1 MSWLVA
7 VVLAASSVEQSA
19 VAAVHERFETAGR
32 SRPSDDA
39 RLTEAARS
47 LAQLAIDKTA
57 SDAAGLLAV
66 TDAVSIAGGWD
77 ASPTA
82 ILLKASRETVLDE
95 LGKLTSVAAEPAS
108 AMGIGVA
115 EKGDRVALCI
125 LLAQRKI
132 ELAPVTRRYVK
143 APKNVTVCGNLV
155 APLETAELFVT
166 APAGAVSRF
175 PMSGTSFGHC
185 GAFKPANGRSVVEV
199 LARGPKGPEVA
210 ALFFVDVGA
219 SVAMADQQIVEP
231 ASVAEARRAVH
242 LRINALRKTMGL
254 SPVAI
259 DKRLE
264 TIAQSYADRMAAEG
278 FFAHVDP
285 QGGDLKGRL
294 GAVGYRFSA
303 AGENLGASTGPLA
316 AHFGIEHSPG
326 HRSNLLEP
334 AHRGLGLG
342 IATRASDGITLLVQ
356 VLASAIDDGGP
367 DPIGAA
373 YQVID
378 EQRARKNLKPLKRH
392 PVLEALAQEHARRCL
407 SRDVLSAEL
416 DDGHKLHERVFETMT
431 DAREAS
437 IDLAIVESPTLLPAS
452 KNLADSRFSTM
463 GLGLARGDSAKYG
476 NGKLWLVVIYA
487 SEASGDGTEKPEH
500 PGAPTR

>member
-7 VVLAASSVEQSA
+7 IVLTAASVEQSA

-32 SRPSDDA
+32 SRPADDPRLSD
-39 RLTEAARS
+39 AARS
-47 LAQLAIDKTA
+47 LAQLAIEKSA
-57 SDAAGLLAV
+57 GDAAGLLAV

-82 ILLKASRETVLDE
+82 ILLKASRESVLHE

-115 EKGDRVALCI
+115 ERGERVAVCI

-132 ELAPVTRRYVK
+132 ELAPIGRRHAK
-143 APKNVTVCGNLV
+143 PPKSVTVCGTLI

-166 APAGAVSRF
+166 SPSGAVSRF
-175 PMSGTSFGHC
+175 AMAATAFGLC
-185 GAFKPANGRSVVEV
+185 GMFKPAAGRSVVEV

-210 ALFFVDVGA
+210 ALFFIDVGA
-219 SVAMADQQIVEP
+219 SVATADQQIVEP
-231 ASVAEARRAVH
+231 ASHAEGRTAVFR
-242 LRINALRKTMGL
+242 RINALRKTMGL
-254 SPVAI
+254 APLVL
-259 DKRLE
+259 DKALE
-264 TIAQSYADRMAAEG
+264 QIAQRYAEKMADEG

-285 QGGDLKGRL
+285 SGGDLKARL
-294 GAVGYRFSA
+294 AAGQYRFSA

-334 AHRGLGLG
+334 AHRALGLGL
-342 IATRASDGITLLVQ
+342 ATRASDGLTLLVQ
-356 VLASAIDDGGP
+356 VLATPVDDGGL
-367 DPIGAA
+367 DPVGAA
-373 YQVID
+373 YQAID

-392 PVLEALAQEHARRCL
+392 AVLEALAQEHARSCL
-407 SRDVLSAEL
+407 ARDVLSAEL
-416 DDGHKLHERVFETMT
+416 SDGHKLHERVFEALTT
-431 DAREAS
+431 SREAS
-437 IDLAIVESPTLLPAS
+437 IDLAIVESPTLVPAS
-452 KNLADSRFSTM
+452 KNLADPRYSAM
-463 GLGLARGDSAKYG
+463 GLGLVRGDSAKFG

-487 SEASGDGTEKPEH
+487 REATGEEREKPDH
-500 PGAPTR
+500 DGVPTR